1 MYIDIPGVGVFTAVL
16 FLKLFVTISPPTLN
30 ISKFPPVR
38 FMVWLISNIKCPT
51 VQSSQFTLSQT
62 GYDPENM
69 LNIKVLSI
77 MLAVNFS
84 LSIVCIESILIFHST
99 NTKKKTE
106 RPYKKE
112 MQGNAIKIR
121 IFQNKEFWQEEEM
134 QGKAVMHV
142 TQMKNWS

>member
-1 MYIDIPGVGVFTAVL
+1 
-16 FLKLFVTISPPTLN
+16 
-30 ISKFPPVR
+30 
-38 FMVWLISNIKCPT
+38 
-51 VQSSQFTLSQT
+51 
-62 GYDPENM
+62 
-69 LNIKVLSI
+69 

-106 RPYKKE
+106 RPDKKE

-134 QGKAVMHV
+134 QGKAVRHV

>member
-1 MYIDIPGVGVFTAVL
+1 M
-16 FLKLFVTISPPTLN
+16 SH
-30 ISKFPPVR
+30 
-38 FMVWLISNIKCPT
+38 
-51 VQSSQFTLSQT
+51 SSEFTLSQT

-77 MLAVNFS
+77 MLAVNIS

-106 RPYKKE
+106 RPDKKE

-121 IFQNKEFWQEEEM
+121 IFQNKEF
-134 QGKAVMHV
+134 
-142 TQMKNWS
+142 